1 MTLIN
6 EKIENIK
13 KIKFTKFN
21 TVLCDDFD
29 EMTVSDFFKIIE
41 TNLDTKDYSVIYDNE
56 KNTFTIIYKGNF
68 YQVEIDK
75 NIMEQYRLGIYT
87 PLTRKLR
94 NLNMVEKLIESPSLN
109 DIKNDEERLVYLEYL
124 KNSKKFSA
132 NKISKYFTN
141 LGKDLNF
148 FFKYLIRYF
157 RDSDGDSLFETLS
170 FICFCIGI
178 LAAIVL
184 LFPAATLENF
194 SLLKHALWP
203 FCALLVYPIVNVLA
217 YLALRLGR
225 LLDCF
230 SNRKLVNEKIKS
242 LEHPLSLTNNKSLNL
257 QDIERII
264 DTKVN
269 DSEQFQNILLKE
281 INALVERLS
290 FINQDDRMV
299 IGKEIKDILNEYK
312 ERMAIISNNSNNNSD
327 IFDFDKDGLERLKI
341 ELLFK
346 ISMIEEKIV
355 EATKKNLANSQ
366 RLKETELVEE
376 KLERVVKGVT
386 AYSTFINNSPNSSE
400 FVIPGEEEKDT
411 DTGYSYV
418 KSNQVPK
425 R

>member
-29 EMTVSDFFKIIE
+29 EMTISDFFRIIE

-94 NLNMVEKLIESPSLN
+94 KLNMVEKLIESPSLN

-157 RDSDGDSLFETLS
+157 RDSDGYSLFVIL
-170 FICFCIGI
+170 FLACFWICG
-178 LAAIVL
+178 LAALCL
-184 LFPAATLENF
+184 LFPAYALENF

-203 FCALLVYPIVNVLA
+203 FCALLVYPIVDVLA
-217 YLALRLGR
+217 YLATRLGR

-230 SNRKLVNEKIKS
+230 SNHKLVNEKIKS
-242 LEHPLSLTNNKSLNL
+242 LEHPLSLTHNKSLNL
-257 QDIERII
+257 QDIEKII
-264 DTKVN
+264 DNKVN

-281 INALVERLS
+281 INTLVERLS
-290 FINQDDRMV
+290 FINQEDRV
-299 IGKEIKDILNEYK
+299 IIGKEIKDILNEYK
-312 ERMAIISNNSNNNSD
+312 ERMSTISNNSNNNLD
-327 IFDFDKDGLERLKI
+327 IFNLDKDGLEKLKI
-341 ELLFK
+341 ELLAK
-346 ISMIEEKIV
+346 ISEVEEKISS
-355 EATKKNLANSQ
+355 ATKKNLANSQ
-366 RLKETELVEE
+366 RLKETELIEG
-376 KLERVVKGVT
+376 KLNRAINGLT
-386 AYSTFINNSPNSSE
+386 AYSAFINDSPNSSE
-400 FVIPGEEEKDT
+400 FVIPGEEEKESCPR
-411 DTGYSYV
+411 GCRRCGCS
-418 KSNQVPK
+418 
-425 R
+425 RGC